1 MTRVEKYRE
10 YRKEILNSF
19 YNEKKVTKKSI
30 LSERVSN
37 ATLNTDTG
45 NSLSYDDVLEAYEL
59 YEEKKEE
66 PAKKTLSKV
75 QKKQLLFLIIGILVV
90 VALLVGLIIV
100 GINVFGGN
108 QNA

>member
-19 YNEKKVTKKSI
+19 YNDKKVTKKSI
-30 LSERVSN
+30 ASQRVSN

-59 YEEKKEE
+59 YDEKVEVQE
-66 PAKKTLSKV
+66 KKTLSKV
-75 QKKQLLFLIIGILVV
+75 QKKQLVFLIVGILIVLG
-90 VALLVGLIIV
+90 LLAGLIIV
-100 GINVFGGN
+100 GIKVFGGN
-108 QNA
+108 